1 MTPRLASVVT
11 PRQAIGEAAARELLA
26 RIRGEPLTE
35 KVVDL
40 GYRIE
45 VGMTL

>member
-11 PRQAIGEAAARELLA
+11 PRQAIGEAAAGELLA
-26 RIRGEPLTE
+26 RLRGEKQTQ